1 MVAIDLLMASGLA
14 QAQGYPNRPVKI
26 VAPFAAGGL
35 ADNCL
40 CLVGDLPPARAAG
53 FGQSARLAPS

>member
-35 ADNCL
+35 ADN
-40 CLVGDLPPARAAG
+40 
-53 FGQSARLAPS
+53 